1 MVIVNPIPGQEARNS
16 DYLLES
22 GAAIKVNNIGTL
34 PYKIGAL
41 LGDPARFN
49 QLKTN
54 VSRIAR
60 PRAAFDVVERCLQM
74 ID

>member
-1 MVIVNPIPGQEARNS
+1 MIVNPIPGQEAGNS

-34 PYKIGAL
+34 PFKIGAL
-41 LGDPARFN
+41 LGDPVRLN
-49 QLKTN
+49 QLKIN

-60 PRAAFDVVERCLQM
+60 PRAAFDVVEKSLQM